1 MNIKEIIVIL
11 LCAFSLIIG
20 NQLGIQNV
28 SFWVII
34 LVAFILGILTFVL
47 LSKEIFNRIEKGGK
61 RG

>member
-1 MNIKEIIVIL
+1 MNIKELVVIL